1 MNSKAKSILIV
12 EDSPSVRAML
22 ADMLENEGYSVVE
35 AVDGHEAFKMVEHL
49 KFDLIITDLSMPV
62 MDGIEFIRRAKKL
75 PLCRFVPIVVLSSE
89 EDIRKVDEAKSAG
102 ASTYLSKP
110 FKELQLRA
118 MLKVVLGQ

>member
-1 MNSKAKSILIV
+1 MSSQEKTILVV

-22 ADMLENEGYSVVE
+22 ADMLENEGYKVME
-35 AVDGHEAFKMVEHL
+35 AVDGYEALKMVEYL

-62 MDGIEFIRRAKKL
+62 MDGIEFIRLAKKQ

-89 EDIRKVDEAKSAG
+89 EDSRKVDEAKSAG

-110 FKELQLRA
+110 FKEQQLRA
-118 MLKVVLGQ
+118 MLKVVLGR

>member
-1 MNSKAKSILIV
+1 MSSQEKTILVV

-22 ADMLENEGYSVVE
+22 VDMLENEGYKVME
-35 AVDGHEAFKMVEHL
+35 AVDGHEAFKMVEYL

-62 MDGIEFIRRAKKL
+62 MDGIEFIRRAKKQ

-89 EDIRKVDEAKSAG
+89 EDARKVDEAKSAG

-110 FKELQLRA
+110 FKEQQLRA
-118 MLKVVLGQ
+118 MLKVVLGR

>member
-1 MNSKAKSILIV
+1 MSSQEKTILVV

-22 ADMLENEGYSVVE
+22 VDMLENEGYKVME
-35 AVDGHEAFKMVEHL
+35 AVDGHEAFKMVEYL

-62 MDGIEFIRRAKKL
+62 MDGIEFIRRAKKQ

-89 EDIRKVDEAKSAG
+89 EEARKVDEAKSAG

-110 FKELQLRA
+110 FKEQQLRA
-118 MLKVVLGQ
+118 MLKVVLGR